1 MQSKGTFMQ
10 NIFSRPV
17 LGFLKR
23 LGSTIFF
30 ALIILV
36 LTSAILWAE
45 VTKLGPTISLNKLV
59 ELALDHNSKN
69 RANSKYLPPE
79 EITFL
84 IKKYYYQIGTQV
96 EQLATAREIQ
106 VHFQKAIDKSTE
118 IFDSGDGD
126 VSQTDITK
134 LKLGLS
140 NTLDNIIGLEH
151 DLQIVKLNLG
161 MLINQELREGND
173 ISTKDPIPIG
183 FSYISF
189 DDYLRSKNLTPKKN
203 KLIGKADTANNKIY
217 PKQSKVLTEENR
229 LLLYRAYLDVLSS
242 KARVVLGKNNRKI
255 TRALL
260 ISEVANYDFG
270 IGDSQELFEALM
282 IYTRVFSG
290 YLDSVYDFN
299 VMVAELEKI
308 KNTIYS
314 QN

>member
-1 MQSKGTFMQ
+1 MQ
-10 NIFSRPV
+10 NIFLRPV
-17 LGFLKR
+17 LSFLKSAGFTMV
-23 LGSTIFF
+23 LAS
-30 ALIILV
+30 IIL
-36 LTSAILWAE
+36 LTSTILWAE
-45 VTKLGPTISLNKLV
+45 DTKLGPTTPLNKLV

-96 EQLATAREIQ
+96 EQLVTAREVQ
-106 VHFQKAIDKSTE
+106 AHFQKAIDKSTE
-118 IFDSGDGD
+118 IFDSGEGD

-140 NTLDNIIGLEH
+140 NTLNNIIGLEH
-151 DLQIVKLNLG
+151 DLQIGKLSLG
-161 MLINQELREGND
+161 GLINQELREAND
-173 ISTKDPIPIG
+173 IFTADPIPID

-189 DDYLRSKNLTPKKN
+189 DDYLTAKNLTPEKKKLTGKAGTANKKN
-203 KLIGKADTANNKIY
+203 NAKKSTI
-217 PKQSKVLTEENR
+217 LTKENR
-229 LLLYRAYLDVLSS
+229 LLLYKAFLDVDSS
-242 KARVVLGKNNRKI
+242 KARLALGKKNRKI

-282 IYTRVFSG
+282 IYTRVFSS
-290 YLDSVYDFN
+290 YLDSVYTFN

-308 KNTIYS
+308 TSAIFLRN
-314 QN
+314 